1 MSNPEVSFT
10 GLDSVKKKTVAVAD
24 MANALGLKNVELVW
38 SRAEQHKKQYDILTA
53 RAMAY
58 IDDLMNRSYHLVKK

>member
-1 MSNPEVSFT
+1 ME
-10 GLDSVKKKTVAVAD
+10 
-24 MANALGLKNVELVW
+24 MAQALGLDNVEVVR

-58 IDDLMNRSYHLVKK
+58 IDDLMTWTYHLVKK